1 MDIAAIDEGLEQG
14 DDHALFFFI
23 TFLETGGMSLNPTLG
38 VIYSHP
44 HPIYVCMYV
53 CMYICMPWT
62 TDCPPNKHA
71 LELFHPD
78 HVYGED
84 RATLH
89 TLLQVHQVARRLE
102 IPELAPAALI
112 EMTRQTYR
120 IHREVEGVHDQRHG
134 PG

>member
-1 MDIAAIDEGLEQG
+1 MPPPLRSHADRDQGCHPRPWDDLVDQTVADNPPDEWELFEDGAQLSLPIVDIAAIDEGLEQG

-23 TFLETGGMSLNPTLG
+23 TFLETG
-38 VIYSHP
+38 
-44 HPIYVCMYV
+44 
-53 CMYICMPWT
+53 
-62 TDCPPNKHA
+62 
-71 LELFHPD
+71 
-78 HVYGED
+78 D